1 MGDPVED
8 KVADMMNA
16 MKSNNQA
23 WFMSNVA
30 PEGFPSLM
38 AMAQGGQA
46 QGQMTGHEIVE
57 RSKEGDADVTK
68 IKVSGT
74 GGEGFITVTW
84 KNVGGQLK
92 AAKFARS

>member
-46 QGQMTGHEIVE
+46 QGQITGYEIAE
-57 RSKEGDADVTK
+57 RSKEGDAEVTK
-68 IKVSGT
+68 IKVTGT
-74 GGEGFITVTW
+74 GGDTTLTVNW
-84 KNVGGQLK
+84 KNVGGQWK
-92 AAKFARS
+92 AAKFARA